1 MQSLTFRF
9 ICRFLVVVMALVTPL
24 QQVQASMVSTD
35 QAQVTSQTQP
45 ERERIRAFLDRE
57 DVRSRLQA
65 NGISA
70 NEAKDRVAAL
80 SDDEVKRIAGK
91 LDSAP
96 AGGDVGILGVLLTI
110 FVILLLTDILGFT
123 KVFSFTRPIK

>member
-1 MQSLTFRF
+1 MKSLTFRF

-57 DVRSRLQA
+57 DVRARLQA

>member
-1 MQSLTFRF
+1 MKSMTFRF
-9 ICRFLVVVMALVTPL
+9 VCRLLVVVMALLPM
-24 QQVQASMVSTD
+24 QQVQAGMVATD
-35 QAQVTSQTQP
+35 RAQITTQTQP

-57 DVRSRLQA
+57 DVRARLQA
-65 NGISA
+65 NGISVD
-70 NEAKDRVAAL
+70 EAKDRVAVL

-110 FVILLLTDILGFT
+110 FVILLITDILGFT

>member
-1 MQSLTFRF
+1 MKFPTFRSF
-9 ICRFLVVVMALVTPL
+9 CRLLALVMALVLPL
-24 QQVQASMVSTD
+24 QQVQAGMVSTD
-35 QAQVTSQTQP
+35 RAQVTAQTQP

-57 DVRSRLQA
+57 DVRARLQA

-70 NEAKDRVAAL
+70 AEAKDRVAAL

-91 LDSAP
+91 LDTAP
-96 AGGDVGILGVLLTI
+96 AGGDIIGVLFTI
-110 FVILLLTDILGFT
+110 FVILLVTDILGFT